1 MPLDSDFLSFLNS
14 KEFLNFLIKFSI
26 NKFFEGK
33 RKLLK
38 RVLFPENESNVN
50 WRHME
55 GTVVGH
61 LTLNPNIKGLNPES
75 QCWHHAVGQC

>member
-1 MPLDSDFLSFLNS
+1 MAPDSDFLSFLNS

-26 NKFFEGK
+26 NNFFVGK
-33 RKLLK
+33 TKLLK

-55 GTVVGH
+55 GTVVEH
-61 LTLNPNIKGLNPES
+61 LTHNPNVKGLNPES
-75 QCWHHAVGQC
+75 QRWHHAVGQC